1 VREGHMR
8 ILGST
13 RSRSGTL
20 MLLAPSE
27 ALVPETFPA
36 VDVNPKRHEGIL
48 AQLQRL
54 RGSVYLHDGAITPEQ
69 LSPDGRHVLGID
81 SASWHM
87 VSVQPDGRVTGC
99 ARYRAYGRNTQ
110 PEHLTAWRSALAN
123 DRTWRGTLHMALESE
138 IALAR
143 KRKVDYVEVGG
154 WAIAEDMRFTM
165 EAMNIA
171 LSTYALARSI
181 GGAIGL
187 TTATVRNCSSRIL
200 RKIGGRSL
208 GLPGCPLPSY
218 FDPHY
223 GCEMELLRFD
233 SNTPNPKYRS
243 RIDDILSGFFELPV
257 VCARA
262 ATGLVYAIERPRFVP
277 LPALREACA

>member
-1 VREGHMR
+1 MR
-8 ILGST
+8 VLGST

-27 ALVPETFPA
+27 AHVPGSFPA
-36 VDVNPKRHEGIL
+36 VDVNPKRYEDIL

-54 RGSVYLHDGAITPEQ
+54 RGSVYLHDGAITADQ
-69 LSPDGRHVLGID
+69 LSSDGRHVLGID
-81 SASWHM
+81 AASWHV

-99 ARYRAYGRNTQ
+99 SRYRAYGKNTQ
-110 PEHLTAWRSALAN
+110 PEHLSAWKSALAT

-138 IALAR
+138 ISLAR
-143 KRKVDYVEVGG
+143 KRNVDYVEVGG
-154 WAIAEDMRFTM
+154 WAIAEDLRFSM
-165 EAMNIA
+165 EAINIA
-171 LSTYALARSI
+171 LSTYALARSV
-181 GGAIGL
+181 GGCIGL

-218 FDPHY
+218 FDPQY

-233 SNTPNPKYRS
+233 SNAPNPKYQS
-243 RIDDILSGFFELPV
+243 RIDDILSGFYELPV

-262 ATGLVYAIERPRFVP
+262 ATGLVHAIERPQFVP
-277 LPALREACA
+277 LPGLREACA

>member
-1 VREGHMR
+1 MR

-27 ALVPETFPA
+27 AHVPASFPA
-36 VDVNPKRHEGIL
+36 VDVNPNRHEEIL

-54 RGSVYLHDGAITPEQ
+54 RGSVYLHDGAITSAQ
-69 LSPDGRHVLGID
+69 LGSDGRHVLGVD
-81 SASWHM
+81 SASWHV
-87 VSVQPDGRVTGC
+87 VSAQPDGRVTGC
-99 ARYRAYGRNTQ
+99 ARYRAYGKNTQ
-110 PEHLTAWRSALAN
+110 PEHLGAWRSALAN

-138 IALAR
+138 ISLAR

-171 LSTYALARSI
+171 LSTFALAQSI

-218 FDPHY
+218 FDAQY

-233 SNTPNPKYRS
+233 SNTPNPKYQT
-243 RIDDILSGFFELPV
+243 RIDDILSRFFEFPV

-262 ATGLVYAIERPRFVP
+262 AMGLPNAIERPAFVP

>member
-1 VREGHMR
+1 
-8 ILGST
+8 
-13 RSRSGTL
+13 

-27 ALVPETFPA
+27 ALVPESFPA
-36 VDVNPKRHEGIL
+36 VDVNPERHDEIL
-48 AQLQRL
+48 GQLQRL
-54 RGSVYLHDGAITPEQ
+54 RGSVYLHDGAITSAQ
-69 LSPDGRHVLGID
+69 LSSDGRHMLGID
-81 SASWHM
+81 AGSWHV

-99 ARYRAYGRNTQ
+99 ARYRAYGKNAQ
-110 PEHLTAWRSALAN
+110 PEHLSAWRSALAH

-138 IALAR
+138 ISLAR
-143 KRKVDYVEVGG
+143 KRNVDYVEVGG
-154 WAIAEDMRFTM
+154 WAIAEDMRYTM

-181 GGAIGL
+181 GGCIGL

-233 SNTPNPKYRS
+233 SNAPNPKYQT
-243 RIDDILSGFFELPV
+243 RIDDILGGSFELPV

-262 ATGLVYAIERPRFVP
+262 AAGAVTAIERPAFVP

>member
-1 VREGHMR
+1 MR

-27 ALVPETFPA
+27 ALVPGSFPA
-36 VDVNPKRHEGIL
+36 VDVSPERHEKIL

-54 RGSVYLHDGAITPEQ
+54 RGSVYLHDGAITSTQ
-69 LSPDGRHVLGID
+69 LSSDGRHVVGVD
-81 SASWHM
+81 SASWHV
-87 VSVQPDGRVTGC
+87 VSVQADGRVTGC
-99 ARYRAYGRNTQ
+99 ARYRAYGKNAQ
-110 PEHLTAWRSALAN
+110 PEHLTAWRSALAR
-123 DRTWRGTLHMALESE
+123 DWTWRGTLHMALESE
-138 IALAR
+138 ISLAR

-171 LSTYALARSI
+171 LSTFALAQSI

-233 SNTPNPKYRS
+233 SNAPNPRYQT
-243 RIDDILSGFFELPV
+243 RIDDILSRFFELPV
-257 VCARA
+257 VCARRA
-262 ATGLVYAIERPRFVP
+262 AGVTTAIERPAFVP

>member
-1 VREGHMR
+1 MR

-27 ALVPETFPA
+27 ALVPGSFPA
-36 VDVNPKRHEGIL
+36 VDVSPERHEKIL

-54 RGSVYLHDGAITPEQ
+54 RGSVYLHDGAITSAQ
-69 LSPDGRHVLGID
+69 LSSDGRHVVGVD
-81 SASWHM
+81 SASWHV
-87 VSVQPDGRVTGC
+87 VSVQADGRVTGC
-99 ARYRAYGRNTQ
+99 ARYRAYGKSAQ
-110 PEHLTAWRSALAN
+110 PEHLTAWRSALAR
-123 DRTWRGTLHMALESE
+123 DWTWRGTLHMALESE
-138 IALAR
+138 ISLAR

-171 LSTYALARSI
+171 LSTFALAQSI

-233 SNTPNPKYRS
+233 SNAPNPRYQT
-243 RIDDILSGFFELPV
+243 RIDDILSRFFELPV
-257 VCARA
+257 VCARRA
-262 ATGLVYAIERPRFVP
+262 AGVTSAIERPAFVP

>member
-1 VREGHMR
+1 MR

-13 RSRSGTL
+13 RSHSGTL

-27 ALVPETFPA
+27 ALVPAAFPA
-36 VDVNPKRHEGIL
+36 VDVNPKRHEEIL

-54 RGSVYLHDGAITPEQ
+54 RGSVYLHDGAITSAQ
-69 LSPDGRHVLGID
+69 LSSDGRHILGID
-81 SASWHM
+81 SASWHL

-99 ARYRAYGRNTQ
+99 ARYRAYGKKTQ
-110 PEHLTAWRSALAN
+110 PEHLTAWRSALAR
-123 DRTWRGTLHMALESE
+123 DRTWRGTLHMALEAE
-138 IALAR
+138 ISLAR
-143 KRKVDYVEVGG
+143 KRQVDYVEVGG

-171 LSTYALARSI
+171 LSTYALAQSI
-181 GGAIGL
+181 GGSIGL

-218 FDPHY
+218 FDAHY

-233 SNTPNPKYRS
+233 SHAPNPKYRT
-243 RIDDILSGFFELPV
+243 RIDDILSVFCELPV
-257 VCARA
+257 ICARA
-262 ATGLVYAIERPRFVP
+262 AAGVVSAIERPVFAPV
-277 LPALREACA
+277 PALREACA

>member
-1 VREGHMR
+1 MR

-20 MLLAPSE
+20 MLLAPS
-27 ALVPETFPA
+27 ATVVPKSFPA
-36 VDVNPKRHEGIL
+36 VDVDPERHEEIL
-48 AQLQRL
+48 TQLQRL
-54 RGSVYLHDGAITPEQ
+54 RGSVYLHDGAIAAEQ
-69 LSPDGRHVLGID
+69 LTSDGRHVLGID
-81 SASWHM
+81 SAAWHV

-99 ARYRAYGRNTQ
+99 SRYRAYGRKIQ
-110 PEHLTAWRSALAN
+110 PEHLSAWKSALAG

-138 IALAR
+138 ISLAR
-143 KRKVDYVEVGG
+143 KRNVDYVEVGG
-154 WAIAEDMRFTM
+154 WAIAEDMRFTL

-181 GGAIGL
+181 GGCIGL

-218 FDPHY
+218 FDAQY

-233 SNTPNPKYRS
+233 SNAPNPKYQS

-262 ATGLVYAIERPRFVP
+262 ATGLVNAIERPQFVP

>member
-1 VREGHMR
+1 
-8 ILGST
+8 
-13 RSRSGTL
+13 

-27 ALVPETFPA
+27 ALVPLTFPA
-36 VDVNPKRHEGIL
+36 VDVNPDRHAAIL
-48 AQLQRL
+48 AELQRL
-54 RGSVYLHDGAITPEQ
+54 RGSVYLHDGAITSAQ
-69 LSPDGRHVLGID
+69 LSADGRHIVGID
-81 SASWHM
+81 SASWHV
-87 VSVQPDGRVTGC
+87 VSVQADGRVTGC
-99 ARYRAYGRNTQ
+99 ARYRAYGKNTQ

-138 IALAR
+138 ISLAR
-143 KRKVDYVEVGG
+143 KRKIDYVEVGG
-154 WAIAEDMRFTM
+154 WAIAEDMRYTM

-171 LSTYALARSI
+171 LSTFALAQSI

-218 FDPHY
+218 FDPQY

-233 SNTPNPKYRS
+233 SNAPNPKYQS
-243 RIDDILSGFFELPV
+243 RIDDILSRFFELPV
-257 VCARA
+257 VCARRA
-262 ATGLVYAIERPRFVP
+262 AGVTSAIERPVFVP
-277 LPALREACA
+277 LPALRQACA

>member
-1 VREGHMR
+1 MR

-13 RSRSGTL
+13 RSRSGRL

-27 ALVPETFPA
+27 AYVPDSFPT
-36 VDVNPKRHEGIL
+36 VDVNPERHDEIL

-54 RGSVYLHDGAITPEQ
+54 RGSVYLHDGAIDSAQ
-69 LSPDGRHVLGID
+69 LSPDGRHVLGVD
-81 SASWHM
+81 AGSWHV

-99 ARYRAYGRNTQ
+99 SRYRAYGEGTE
-110 PEHLTAWRSALAN
+110 PEHLGAWRSALAS
-123 DRTWRGTLHMALESE
+123 DRLWRGPLHMALKSE

-143 KRKVDYVEVGG
+143 KRNVDYVEVGG
-154 WAIAEDMRFTM
+154 WAISEDMRYTT
-165 EAMNIA
+165 EAINIA
-171 LSTYALARSI
+171 LSTFALAQTI
-181 GGAIGL
+181 GGCIGL

-218 FDPHY
+218 FDARY

-233 SNTPNPKYRS
+233 SNAPNPKYQT
-243 RIDDILSGFFELPV
+243 RIDDILSRFFELPV

-262 ATGLVYAIERPRFVP
+262 AAEASREFVRRPAFAPMR
-277 LPALREACA
+277 LREACA

>member
-1 VREGHMR
+1 MR

-13 RSRSGTL
+13 RYGNGTL

-27 ALVPETFPA
+27 ALVPLTFPA
-36 VDVNPKRHEGIL
+36 VDVNPDRHAAIL
-48 AQLQRL
+48 AELQRL
-54 RGSVYLHDGAITPEQ
+54 RGSVYLHDGAITSAQ
-69 LSPDGRHVLGID
+69 LSADGRHIVGID
-81 SASWHM
+81 SASWHV
-87 VSVQPDGRVTGC
+87 VSVQADGRVTGC
-99 ARYRAYGRNTQ
+99 ARYRAYGKSTQ

-138 IALAR
+138 ISLAR
-143 KRKVDYVEVGG
+143 KRKIDYVEVGG
-154 WAIAEDMRFTM
+154 WAIAEDMRYTM

-171 LSTYALARSI
+171 LSTFALAQSI

-218 FDPHY
+218 FDPQY

-233 SNTPNPKYRS
+233 SNAPNPKYQS
-243 RIDDILSGFFELPV
+243 RIDDILSRFFELPV
-257 VCARA
+257 VCARRA
-262 ATGLVYAIERPRFVP
+262 AGVTSVIGRPVYVP
-277 LPALREACA
+277 LPALRQACA

>member
-1 VREGHMR
+1 MR

-27 ALVPETFPA
+27 SLVPASLPA
-36 VDVNPKRHEGIL
+36 VDVNPERHAEIL

-54 RGSVYLHDGAITPEQ
+54 RGSVYLHDGAITAAQ
-69 LSPDGRHVLGID
+69 LTSDGRHVLGID
-81 SASWHM
+81 SVSWHV

-99 ARYRAYGRNTQ
+99 ARYRPYGNSAQ

-123 DRTWRGTLHMALESE
+123 DRTWRGTLHMALEAE
-138 IALAR
+138 ISLAR
-143 KRKVDYVEVGG
+143 KRHIDYVELGG
-154 WAIAEDMRFTM
+154 WAITEDMRFTM

-171 LSTYALARSI
+171 LSTYALAQSI
-181 GGAIGL
+181 GGCIGL

-218 FDPHY
+218 FDAHY

-233 SNTPNPKYRS
+233 SHAPNPKYQT
-243 RIDDILSGFFELPV
+243 RIDDILSGFCELPV

-262 ATGLVYAIERPRFVP
+262 AMGLVSAIERPAFAP
-277 LPALREACA
+277 LPTLREACA

>member
-1 VREGHMR
+1 MR

-233 SNTPNPKYRS
+233 SNTPNPKYQS

-262 ATGLVYAIERPRFVP
+262 ATGLVNAIERPQFVP
-277 LPALREACA
+277 LPGLREACA

>member
-1 VREGHMR
+1 MR

-27 ALVPETFPA
+27 ALVPRSFPA
-36 VDVNPKRHEGIL
+36 VDVSPERHEKIL

-54 RGSVYLHDGAITPEQ
+54 RGSVYLHDGAITSTQ
-69 LSPDGRHVLGID
+69 LSSDGRHVVGVD
-81 SASWHM
+81 SASWHV
-87 VSVQPDGRVTGC
+87 VSVQADGRVTGC
-99 ARYRAYGRNTQ
+99 ARYRAYGKNAQ
-110 PEHLTAWRSALAN
+110 PEHLTAWRSALAR
-123 DRTWRGTLHMALESE
+123 DWTWRGTLHMALESE
-138 IALAR
+138 ISLAR

-171 LSTYALARSI
+171 LSTFALAQSI

-233 SNTPNPKYRS
+233 SNAPNPKYQT
-243 RIDDILSGFFELPV
+243 RIDDILSRFFELPV
-257 VCARA
+257 VCARRA
-262 ATGLVYAIERPRFVP
+262 AGVTSAIERPAFVP

>member
-1 VREGHMR
+1 MR

-13 RSRSGTL
+13 RPRSGTL

-27 ALVPETFPA
+27 AHVPESFPA
-36 VDVNPKRHEGIL
+36 VDVNPERHDEIL

-54 RGSVYLHDGAITPEQ
+54 RGSVYLHDGAITSAQ
-69 LSPDGRHVLGID
+69 LTSDGRHTLPID
-81 SASWHM
+81 AASWHV
-87 VSVQPDGRVTGC
+87 VSVQDDGRVIGC
-99 ARYRAYGRNTQ
+99 SRYRAHGKNTQ
-110 PEHLTAWRSALAN
+110 PEHLSAWRSALAS

-138 IALAR
+138 ITLAR
-143 KRKVDYVEVGG
+143 KRNVDYVEVGG
-154 WAIAEDMRFTM
+154 WAIAEDMRYTM

-171 LSTYALARSI
+171 LSTFALAQSI

-218 FDPHY
+218 FDPQY

-233 SNTPNPKYRS
+233 SNAPNPKYQT
-243 RIDDILSGFFELPV
+243 RIDDILSRFFELPV

-262 ATGLVYAIERPRFVP
+262 AVGVPHAITRPAFVP